1 MSRRGGSPDFEYNL
15 KRFDPTKMDKSRCCV
30 FIGGSGTGK
39 SHLVTSILYHNR
51 DIPAGIVFSG
61 TEEGDP
67 YFRNFVPDSFIY
79 NEWKPEKLEDL
90 VDIQKRGKRGVE
102 QLDGEIEWCRKNKR
116 FEDEKRLLAK
126 KKARALALRK
136 FVVIDDIAYKKGLT
150 KSELFRKVWMNS
162 RHWSMLT
169 LFTVQYCIDLDIS
182 LRGNSGYIFVC
193 REPIIS
199 YRRKIYENFM
209 GMLPNFGVFE
219 KVMDSC
225 TQNYE
230 CLVLDR
236 TSKSTKVED
245 CLFWY
250 KADPAYD
257 FRLGSDRFWN
267 YHRSHYDKNYEDRMA
282 REQKAKREHGI
293 VRKTG

>member
-1 MSRRGGSPDFEYNL
+1 MSKRSTSNFEYSL
-15 KRFDPTKMDKSRCCV
+15 RRFDPTKMDKSRCCV

-79 NEWKPEKLEDL
+79 SEWKPEKLEDL
-90 VDIQKRGKRGVE
+90 IDIQKKSKRRIE
-102 QLDGEIEWCRKNKR
+102 HMDAEIEWCRKNGR
-116 FEDEKRLLAK
+116 RDDEKRLLEK
-126 KKARALALRK
+126 KRSQLKGMRK
-136 FVVIDDIAYKKGLT
+136 FVVIDDIAYKRGLT
-150 KSELFRKVWMNS
+150 KTELFRKVFMNS
-162 RHWSMLT
+162 RHWQMLT

-182 LRGNSGYIFVC
+182 LRGNAGYVFVC
-193 REPIIS
+193 REAIIS
-199 YRRKIYENFM
+199 YRRKIYENFL
-209 GMLPNFGVFE
+209 GMLPNFSVFE

-236 TSKSTKVED
+236 TARSTRVED

-250 KADPAYD
+250 RAEPSYN
-257 FRLGSDRFWN
+257 FRLGSERFWD
-267 YHRSHYDKNYEDRMA
+267 YHRTHYDRHYEDRLA
-282 REQKAKREHGI
+282 REQKAKREQGI